1 LLAYSGGLS
10 PVADEHVPPVFMTIA
25 LASLRTLLGLV
36 FVFAGVAKLAV
47 HEQFAAN
54 FAHWGFPAP
63 GIFSLAIGCT
73 EIVCGVLLALGAHT
87 PPGALRFATMMGG
100 AMATAGRTDGGVH
113 LIVPPILFALCVFFA
128 WRTRRYAGRTPVRRP
143 GVQ

>member
-1 LLAYSGGLS
+1 
-10 PVADEHVPPVFMTIA
+10 MTIA

-36 FVFAGVAKLAV
+36 FVFAGVAKLVLHAQV
-47 HEQFAAN
+47 AAN

-63 GIFSLAIGCT
+63 AIFSLAIACT
-73 EIVCGVLLALGAHT
+73 EIVCGVLLALGALT
-87 PPGALRFATMMGG
+87 RPVALLLATIMVG

-128 WRTRRYAGRTPVRRP
+128 WRTRRFAGRTPLRRP